1 MFRAFKIKFF
11 IYKYLLWQSLK
22 STISLCILKD
32 KSKKIYPRPVFN
44 EMEKRVHI
52 PIAGKTEE
60 YSI

>member
-11 IYKYLLWQSLK
+11 IYKYLLWQDLK
-22 STISLCILKD
+22 STISLCILKNE
-32 KSKKIYPRPVFN
+32 SKKYLSRTCVQLI
-44 EMEKRVHI
+44 EKRVHI